1 MELWISERSEYV
13 KEQVILNNVGM
24 IGLVM
29 KRLNLDPLDEDLF
42 SIGILGLVKATV
54 NFDSG
59 KGIKFST
66 FATRVIQNEIL
77 MTFRKKRITSL
88 LYFDELFDLG
98 DGDKVALSDVIAD
111 KQDYENEVIL
121 KISVENM
128 IAKLSD
134 RESRILHL
142 YANECM
148 TQAEIAKLTGLS
160 QSYISRILREIQK
173 KLEKEFDY

>member
-1 MELWISERSEYV
+1 MNLPKPTLGRDKAMELWISERSEYA

-29 KRLNLDPLDEDLF
+29 KRLNLDSLDEDLF

-77 MTFRKKRITSL
+77 MTFRKKKNNLTT
-88 LYFDELFDLG
+88 LF
-98 DGDKVALSDVIAD
+98 
-111 KQDYENEVIL
+111 
-121 KISVENM
+121 
-128 IAKLSD
+128 
-134 RESRILHL
+134 
-142 YANECM
+142 
-148 TQAEIAKLTGLS
+148 
-160 QSYISRILREIQK
+160 
-173 KLEKEFDY
+173 